1 MLPARVSTKS
11 NCLPCKSRTLS
22 SYGDSAGALSSPLSP
37 SAQARSSPWAPTPFS
52 AFRSIQR
59 HPQLR
64 CLPCSLWSAFWK
76 VPLGIV
82 SSRLW
87 VKGWWHP
94 SALCLGCSVRWERV
108 VLTARSS
115 TLSLGRL
122 RAMRSRGTLLLGCRA
137 QSEVTRT
144 AGPALGSPGLHGGDH
159 FFLAVLISIL
169 MTAKN

>member
-1 MLPARVSTKS
+1 MHLATATKP
-11 NCLPCKSRTLS
+11 NQWTIDKPRTPR
-22 SYGDSAGALSSPLSP
+22 GMQPESPLFNPSP
-37 SAQARSSPWAPTPFS
+37 QASSSPWAPTPFS

-144 AGPALGSPGLHGGDH
+144 AGPALGSPGLQGDWNH
-159 FFLAVLISIL
+159 QFLRLLGTQIQLRA
-169 MTAKN
+169 M